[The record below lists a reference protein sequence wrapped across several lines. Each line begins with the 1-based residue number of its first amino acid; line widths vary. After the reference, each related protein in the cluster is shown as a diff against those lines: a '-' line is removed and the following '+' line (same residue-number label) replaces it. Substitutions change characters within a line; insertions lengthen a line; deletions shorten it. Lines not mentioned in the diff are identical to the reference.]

1 MANSIFE
8 SAPPNTGLAGLK
20 ENWRYDVLAGFQIFL
35 IALPLC
41 LGISLAS
48 NFPPMAGITAAMVGG
63 LLVSRINGSHVTIS
77 GPAAGLIVVTLAG
90 VQTLGQGDAM
100 LGYRL
105 TLAAVVCAGTLQTLL
120 GLLKVG
126 RLSAF
131 FPSSVVH
138 GMLAAIGIIIM
149 AKQIHTVF
157 GVKPEAKEIFETIA
171 EIPHTMLNLNP
182 EIAFIGLIS
191 LLLMILWPRINLR
204 YLKLLPAPIIVVLV
218 GMALGQ
224 CFDLDH
230 QHKYLLHLPEDHV
243 YSVGPDFLVA
253 IPMNF
258 LEGFYFPD
266 FSKVA
271 TGQFWV
277 VVITICLVSSIESLL
292 SAAAI
297 DKLDPFQRQSN
308 LNKDLTGLGIGSAV
322 SGFLGGLPMISEIV
336 RSSANIDNGART
348 GWSNFF
354 HGLFM
359 LGFVALFPRLIHE
372 IPLASL
378 AALLVYTGFRLASP
392 KEFAKTLNIG
402 VEQLAL
408 FMLTII
414 AVLATDLLVGVAIG
428 IIAKM
433 AIHLIRGVSFRT
445 LFKTFYEI
453 KRVDSESYCVKVKG
467 SVIFSNFLGL
477 KSTLSEMEAR
487 KTLYF
492 DLSDVDFI
500 DHTVMEFIHDFCK
513 DYKRRGGDCE
523 ISGLDQH
530 KAFSNHPLAARKREE
545 KVPLWET
552 LNQNFYTITEAN
564 QDRYVV
570 KVNSRQIV
578 AQLSQQL
585 KEKTAVLPER
595 KKVVFDYSD
604 AYFLDRS
611 AMEYINAFSDLYQK
625 GGGICQIRGL
635 AGPYSAGGIERN
647 GHPPLSKSPEGQR

>member
-1 MANSIFE
+1 MTKSKLE
-8 SAPPNTGLAGLK
+8 STPPSGGFAGLK
-20 ENWRYDVLAGFQIFL
+20 ENWRYDMLAGFQIFL

-105 TLAAVVCAGTLQTLL
+105 TLAAVVCAGALQTVL
-120 GLLKVG
+120 GFLKIG
-126 RLSAF
+126 KLSAF

-157 GVKPEAKEIFETIA
+157 GVKPEAKEIFDTIA
-171 EIPHTMLNLNP
+171 EIPHSVLNLNP
-182 EIAFIGLIS
+182 EIAFIGTIS
-191 LLLMILWPRINLR
+191 LLLVILWPRIKLR
-204 YLKLLPAPIIVVLV
+204 YLNLLPAPIIVVLV

-230 QHKYLLHLPEDHV
+230 QHKYLLHFPEDHV
-243 YSVGPDFLVA
+243 YTVGPDFLVA

-266 FSKVA
+266 FSKFA
-271 TGQFWV
+271 TVQFWV

-308 LNKDLTGLGIGSAV
+308 LNRDLTGLGIGSSV
-322 SGFLGGLPMISEIV
+322 SGLLGGLPMISEIV

-428 IIAKM
+428 IVAKM
-433 AIHLIRGVSFRT
+433 AIHLIRGVSFKT
-445 LFKTFYEI
+445 LFKSFYEI
-453 KRVDSESYCVKVKG
+453 DRVDHESYRVKVKG
-467 SVIFSNFLGL
+467 SVIFSNFLAL
-477 KSTLSEMEAR
+477 KSALAEMEVR
-487 KTLYF
+487 KTVYF

-500 DHTVMEFIHDFCK
+500 DHTVMEFIHDFRK
-513 DYKRRGGDCE
+513 DYERRGGLCK
-523 ISGLDQH
+523 ISGLDRH
-530 KAFSNHPLAARKREE
+530 KALSKHPLAARSREE
-545 KVPLWET
+545 KVPLWT
-552 LNQNFYTITEAN
+552 ALNQNFYTVVETEQGN
-564 QDRYVV
+564 YVI
-570 KVNSRQIV
+570 KVNGSLI
-578 AQLSQQL
+578 LTYLNQQL
-585 KEKTAVLPER
+585 KDKTLALPEK
-595 KKVVFDYSD
+595 KKVVFDYCD

-611 AMEYINAFSDLYQK
+611 AMEYINEFSDQYHK

-635 AGPYSAGGIERN
+635 AEPYLPRGIERN
-647 GHPPLSKSPEGQR
+647 EGARFPKSLEGQP